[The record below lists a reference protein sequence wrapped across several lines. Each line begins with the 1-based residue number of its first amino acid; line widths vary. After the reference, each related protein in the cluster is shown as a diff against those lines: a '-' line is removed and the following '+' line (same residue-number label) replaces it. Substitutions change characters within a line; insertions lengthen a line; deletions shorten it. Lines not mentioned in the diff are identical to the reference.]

1 VRNRA
6 LRDQLHAFSQA
17 AAERLNAA
25 IADGA
30 EIPFEVAES
39 PGAKS
44 VLYRYRPL
52 SGQFVRERM
61 AELRAIEGY
70 VSVLLAVSRVE
81 GTSAY
86 LRVLGET
93 YAPTSERDRS
103 DAVLREFLARLYE
116 DMTTFE
122 FDEGR
127 FERAYAELESAVY
140 DDTVVTT
147 VLAPVL
153 GVQLA
158 DERWE
163 LGSGLALARGDE
175 CEAPSDA
182 IWAPGR
188 KDGQPNTLV
197 SLTVEAAPKD
207 PPPLTAARLAFR
219 KLLTTLRLFKRG
231 SATLGPSAW
240 WRLDDGPWQAL
251 PLGFSGHM
259 RAGDYWL
266 EGPERDELLEL
277 FELVRMRPLQGG
289 PSSWALTRFE
299 MGCGQAFAL
308 EGLSDYLLALSALL
322 DGDDTVPAGVPKR
335 LAALCAEPAE
345 RDELRA
351 KIEEAFALERRLMR
365 GELDPENLG
374 KKGSDTPDRIVAHLE
389 STLRAVLKDIICGY
403 LDTDVKHTADE
414 LLRGEAEARPDP
426 EPDPKLDPL
435 LAFGAKLRGRG
446 RKRKAEPVL
455 ESWEEVLPP
464 EPSDLPRSE
473 DGSEETQEHEFVVRS
488 TKRAGLHVGAKT
500 GSTAKSKSQSSSRR
514 DSPSKDAAEQ
524 ETQETFAVA
533 GVREVTTEEDL
544 SDWGFDDDP
553 KDYSAAV

>member
-6 LRDQLHAFSQA
+6 LRDQLHAFSQM

-25 IADGA
+25 IAEGA

-70 VSVLLAVSRVE
+70 VSVLLAISRVE
-81 GTSAY
+81 GTSGY

-93 YAPTSERDRS
+93 YAPTSDRDRS

-127 FERAYAELESAVY
+127 FERAYTELESAVY

-158 DERWE
+158 EERWE
-163 LGSGLALARGDE
+163 LGSGLALARGDQ
-175 CEAPSDA
+175 CEAPPEA

-219 KLLTTLRLFKRG
+219 KLLTTLRLFKSG
-231 SATLGPSAW
+231 AATLGQSAW
-240 WRLDDGPWQAL
+240 WRLDDGPWQEL

-277 FELVRMRPLQGG
+277 FELVRVRPLQGG
-289 PSSWALTRFE
+289 PFSWALTRFE

-308 EGLSDYLLALSALL
+308 QSLSDYLLALSALL
-322 DGDDTVPAGVPKR
+322 DGDDAGPASVPTR
-335 LAALCAEPAE
+335 LAALCAEPMD
-345 RDELRA
+345 RDELRE
-351 KIEEAFALERRLMR
+351 KIEAAFALERRLMR

-374 KKGSDTPDRIVAHLE
+374 KKGSAAPDRVVAHLE
-389 STLRAVLKDIICGY
+389 GTLRAVLKDIICGY
-403 LDTDVKHTADE
+403 LDSDVKHTADE

-446 RKRKAEPVL
+446 RKRAAEPAL
-455 ESWEEVLPP
+455 ESWADVVPP
-464 EPSDLPRSE
+464 EPSPHPARG
-473 DGSEETQEHEFVVRS
+473 DGDAETQEHEFVVRR
-488 TKRAGLHVGAKT
+488 TNRAGLDVGVKT
-500 GSTAKSKSQSSSRR
+500 ESTEPSPARSRASR
-514 DSPSKDAAEQ
+514 ASKDAAEQ
-524 ETQETFAVA
+524 ETQESFAVA
-533 GVREVTTEEDL
+533 GVREVTTEEDI

-553 KDYSAAV
+553 ADYSAAV